1 MTTATEETGTVVV
14 PHEVQNTIETRVT
27 WARALVI
34 RTAAE
39 REQAIMI
46 VREVKG
52 LIAKIKADCEE
63 SVSTTHKAWKA
74 AVAFQKRFLEGPE
87 TVELMAKA
95 AVRKWDDE
103 QEEIRQAEQRRLQA
117 IEDEKRRKEQDRLEA
132 LARAQREKEE
142 AARRVEEQARQ
153 RAAQA
158 ANEDARKQA
167 LAEAEK
173 ARKQAEAAAAKA
185 AERSEA
191 AAAVPEAAVVVQPVA
206 PKSKGESTAVIHK
219 GRVTDPIAFMK
230 AAVAAGRFEFLT
242 INEKALNDFAKRTKG
257 GIPLTGVEFY
267 TEKQL
272 RVGG

>member
-1 MTTATEETGTVVV
+1 MTTATEESGTVVV
-14 PHEVQNTIETRVT
+14 PSEVQSTIETRVT
-27 WARALVI
+27 WARQLVI

-39 REQAIMI
+39 REQAITI

-52 LIAKIKADCEE
+52 LITSIKDRFEDM
-63 SVSTTHKAWKA
+63 VSAAHRAHKEAVKA
-74 AVAFQKRFLEGPE
+74 RDSFLEGPAV
-87 TVELMAKA
+87 VERLAKA
-95 AVRKWDDE
+95 AILKYDDE
-103 QEEIRQAEQRRLQA
+103 QEKIRQAEQRRLQA
-117 IEDEKRRKEQDRLEA
+117 IEDERRRKEQDRLEA
-132 LARAQREKEE
+132 LARAQREKE
-142 AARRVEEQARQ
+142 AAALRAEEEARQ

-158 ANEDARKQA
+158 ANEEARKQA

-173 ARKQAEAAAAKA
+173 ARKQAEAAKAKA

-206 PKSKGESTAVIHK
+206 PKAEGESKAVIHK

-230 AAVAAGRFEFLT
+230 AAVTAGRFEFLT
-242 INEKALNDFAKRTKG
+242 INQQAVNDFAKRTKG
-257 GIPLTGVEFY
+257 GVPLTAVEFY